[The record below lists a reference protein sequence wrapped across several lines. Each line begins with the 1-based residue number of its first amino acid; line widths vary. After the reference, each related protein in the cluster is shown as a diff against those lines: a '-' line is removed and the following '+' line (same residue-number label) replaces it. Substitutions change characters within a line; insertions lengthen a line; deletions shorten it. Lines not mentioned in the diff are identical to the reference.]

1 MKNFLKYIKS
11 WFDDSN
17 TVNEKA
23 IVGFIAFFMIIVAF
37 ITDIITGIQGKPLV
51 IHEFI
56 FDGFLVIVLGSFMIA
71 SVDKWTNKKHDKK
84 DEDESSKES

>member
-1 MKNFLKYIKS
+1 MKNLLKYIKS

-37 ITDIITGIQGKPLV
+37 SVDLITGIFGKPLV

-56 FDGFLVIVLGSFMIA
+56 FDGFLIIVIGAFAIA
-71 SVDKWTNKKHDKK
+71 SVDKWTNKVHN
-84 DEDESSKES
+84 KEKEKEE

>member
-1 MKNFLKYIKS
+1 MKNLLKYIKS

-37 ITDIITGIQGKPLV
+37 SVDLITGIFGKPLV

-56 FDGFLVIVLGSFMIA
+56 FDGFLVIVIGAFAIA
-71 SVDKWTNKKHDKK
+71 SVDKWTNKVHDK
-84 DEDESSKES
+84 EKEKEE

>member
-1 MKNFLKYIKS
+1 MKNFFKYIKS

-37 ITDIITGIQGKPLV
+37 
-51 IHEFI
+51 
-56 FDGFLVIVLGSFMIA
+56 
-71 SVDKWTNKKHDKK
+71 SVDTIKDRTGLHVNVDPKLVFPDILYAQDAYIHDVA
-84 DEDESSKES
+84 

>member
-37 ITDIITGIQGKPLV
+37 SVDLITGIFGKPLV

-56 FDGFLVIVLGSFMIA
+56 FDGFLIIVIGAFAIA
-71 SVDKWTNKKHDKK
+71 SVDKWTNKVHN
-84 DEDESSKES
+84 KEKEKEE

>member
-1 MKNFLKYIKS
+1 MKNLLKYIKS

-37 ITDIITGIQGKPLV
+37 SVDLITGIFGKPLV

-56 FDGFLVIVLGSFMIA
+56 FDGFLIIVIGAFAIA
-71 SVDKWTNKKHDKK
+71 SVDKWTNKKHDK
-84 DEDESSKES
+84 EKEKEE